1 MKEGGEW
8 REDRRETIGSNWTE
22 FLVIPGNFGRLET
35 SRRLGCRFEASRW
48 RDSRGCKLLASARSH
63 GAINR
68 LGGEDA
74 TIAVSTREGT
84 KSRARIKDRSGL
96 GDDPRSHPRST
107 RINRRYYPA

>member
-1 MKEGGEW
+1 MA
-8 REDRRETIGSNWTE
+8 RRSERDDWVQLV
-22 FLVIPGNFGRLET
+22 LVIPGNFGRLET

-96 GDDPRSHPRST
+96 GDPRFHPRST
-107 RINRRYYPA
+107 HINRRYYPA